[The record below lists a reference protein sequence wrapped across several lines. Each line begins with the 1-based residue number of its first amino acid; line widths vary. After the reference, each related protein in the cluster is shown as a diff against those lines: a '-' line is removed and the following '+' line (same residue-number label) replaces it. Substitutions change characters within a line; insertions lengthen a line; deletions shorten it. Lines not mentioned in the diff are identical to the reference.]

1 MKVSKSVINYLNRHR
16 DELYNFPGKV
26 TCYGLVCWA
35 NKTTREI
42 YAHSEDAEISGV
54 INGCKIADIDDDW
67 RVVVV
72 HDDK

>member
-1 MKVSKSVINYLNRHR
+1 MKTNKNVINYLNRHR
-16 DELYNFPGKV
+16 DELYRGKV

-54 INGCKIADIDDDW
+54 IDGYKIANITDDW
-67 RVVVV
+67 LITEAAE
-72 HDDK
+72 